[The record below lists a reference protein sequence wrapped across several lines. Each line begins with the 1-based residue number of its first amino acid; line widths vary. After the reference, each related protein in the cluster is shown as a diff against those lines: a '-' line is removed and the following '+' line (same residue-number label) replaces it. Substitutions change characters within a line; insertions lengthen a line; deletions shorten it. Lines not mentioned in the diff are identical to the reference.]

1 MRDTPPSSGR
11 FDGPNHLYDCRVY
24 YEDTDAG
31 GLVYHASYLRFAE
44 RARTEFMRMIGCDHN
59 SLLREAGV
67 AFAVHELHIRFRQTA
82 RLDDALTITSRI
94 LESAGA
100 SLRMEQI
107 VTRGTTQI
115 AIIDVRLVCLD
126 RQTRPIRLP
135 TVIRD
140 GMTRLQRRAA
150 LALTKSTEQTGQSGR
165 AGARA

>member
-1 MRDTPPSSGR
+1 MRDANPPSGR
-11 FDGPNHLYDCRVY
+11 IDGPLHHFECRVY

-31 GLVYHASYLRFAE
+31 GIVYHASYLRFAE
-44 RARTEFMRMIGCDHN
+44 RARTEFMRLIGCDHN

-94 LESAGA
+94 VESSGA
-100 SLRMEQI
+100 TLRMEQVI
-107 VTRGTTQI
+107 ARGSTQV

-135 TVIRD
+135 TAIRD
-140 GMTRLQRRAA
+140 GMTRLARRAQ
-150 LALTKSTEQTGQSGR
+150 LAATKTDQSGQTGR
-165 AGARA
+165 TTARA